1 MIVEG
6 FKVTPRVLDALT
18 TRLRREPATAE
29 MLEDLAT
36 TFDVPLWVR
45 MRVVDRWLQKNRKA
59 GLIYFRAQEWHWGVC
74 EPRVGSP

>member
-6 FKVTPRVLDALT
+6 YWVTPRVLEALAT
-18 TRLRREPATAE
+18 GLRREPATAA

-45 MRVVDRWLQKNRKA
+45 MRVVDRWLQQNRKA
-59 GLIYFRAQEWHWGVC
+59 GLIHFRAKEWHWGVLA
-74 EPRVGSP
+74 PKVWAS